1 MKQSY
6 TTKGYIIILLIIIEE
21 ENSRMQILHQKSG
34 TKGNKLLLLW
44 YSNSNQKCL
53 KSSKRNIFLKFFQ
66 AKLTTKSY
74 TFSDEQ
80 RRFISKTDEKLFFDK
95 SFHLM

>member
-1 MKQSY
+1 MKQTY

-53 KSSKRNIFLKFFQ
+53 KSSKRNIFVKFFK
-66 AKLTTKSY
+66 AKLTTKSH

-80 RRFISKTDEKLFFDK
+80 RRFISKLRKNYFLIRVFT
-95 SFHLM
+95 